1 MTTGDGGGGAI
12 VSGHRDKYALA
23 ERERRFLLA
32 APPSGARL
40 TDERQI
46 TDRYLTGTRLRL
58 RRVTR
63 AGSRLGDESPSGV
76 VRSDP
81 DVLSSGGGPPGS
93 AGRRAGS
100 RGEPVTGAALAEP
113 ELKLTQKVPADR
125 PGPVS
130 GLITN
135 FYLSQAEYELL
146 ATLPA
151 AELTKTRLSFPPYV
165 VDVFGPPCHG
175 LFLAEVEMHTDADL
189 AACPPPPGSVA
200 EVTSDAR
207 FTGGRLAVTRRPE
220 LLAWLAEYGL
230 TVQDHEE
237 ASDRATA
244 ALPRSPR
251 THRGPG
257 CRRGE
262 APRPARRWA
271 GRPPRTRTAPW
282 RPADG
287 SG

>member
-1 MTTGDGGGGAI
+1 MKADL
-12 VSGHRDKYALA
+12 VS
-23 ERERRFLLA
+23 
-32 APPSGARL
+32 
-40 TDERQI
+40 
-46 TDRYLTGTRLRL
+46 
-58 RRVTR
+58 
-63 AGSRLGDESPSGV
+63 SGV
-76 VRSDP
+76 TQIHFH
-81 DVLSSGGGPPGS
+81 LGG
-93 AGRRAGS
+93 
-100 RGEPVTGAALAEP
+100 RGLAEP
-113 ELKLTQKVPADR
+113 ELKLTQKMPAAR

-135 FYLSQAEYELL
+135 FYLSPACCDLL
-146 ATLPA
+146 ARLPA

-165 VDVFGPPCHG
+165 VDVFGPPRHG
-175 LFLAEVEMHTDADL
+175 LVLPEVEMRTDADL

-200 EVTSDAR
+200 EVTSDER
-207 FTGGRLAVTRRPE
+207 FTGGRLAVTRRLE

-271 GRPPRTRTAPW
+271 GPPPRTRTAPW

>member
-1 MTTGDGGGGAI
+1 MTTQAPGNAGGGAI
-12 VSGHRDKYALA
+12 VPGHPDKYALV

-32 APPSGARL
+32 APPSGVRL

-63 AGSRLGDESPSGV
+63 AGSGLGDESASGA

-81 DVLSSGGGPPGS
+81 DVHSSG
-93 AGRRAGS
+93 RR
-100 RGEPVTGAALAEP
+100 PEP
-113 ELKLTQKVPADR
+113 ELKLTQKVPATR

-135 FYLSQAEYELL
+135 FYLSPAEYDLL

-151 AELTKTRLSFPPYV
+151 AELAKTRLSFPPYV
-165 VDVFGPPCHG
+165 VDVFGPPRHG
-175 LFLAEVEMHTDADL
+175 LVLAEVELPTDAGL

-200 EVTSDAR
+200 EVTSDER
-207 FTGGRLAVTRRPE
+207 FTGGRLAVTPRPE

-230 TVQDHEE
+230 TVQDHEG
-237 ASDRATA
+237 ASD
-244 ALPRSPR
+244 
-251 THRGPG
+251 
-257 CRRGE
+257 
-262 APRPARRWA
+262 
-271 GRPPRTRTAPW
+271 PPRAAP
-282 RPADG
+282 PQ
-287 SG
+287 

>member
-1 MTTGDGGGGAI
+1 MEKEDAGAI
-12 VSGHRDKYALA
+12 VPGHRDKYALV

-32 APPSGARL
+32 AVPSGDRL
-40 TDERQI
+40 TGERQI

-63 AGSRLGDESPSGV
+63 AGSELGDEGELLAHPTTP
-76 VRSDP
+76 DP
-81 DVLSSGGGPPGS
+81 PSSGQRPTAAGQRPTAGG
-93 AGRRAGS
+93 GR
-100 RGEPVTGAALAEP
+100 AASEAASAEP
-113 ELKLTQKVPADR
+113 ELKLTQKVPATR

-135 FYLSQAEYELL
+135 FYLSQAEYDLL

-165 VDVFGPPCHG
+165 IDVFGPPRHG
-175 LFLAEVEMHTDADL
+175 LVLAEVEMGTDADL
-189 AACPPPPGSVA
+189 AACPPPAGSVA
-200 EVTSDAR
+200 EVTSDQR
-207 FTGGRLAVTRRPE
+207 FTGGRLAVTPRPE

-230 TVQDHEE
+230 TVQDDEG

-251 THRGPG
+251 THRGPER
-257 CRRGE
+257 RRGE
-262 APRPARRWA
+262 GPRPARRWA
-271 GRPPRTRTAPW
+271 GPPPRTRTAPW

>member
-1 MTTGDGGGGAI
+1 MTTQVPGNADGGAL
-12 VSGHRDKYALA
+12 VPGHRDKYALV

-32 APPSGARL
+32 APPSGVRL

-63 AGSRLGDESPSGV
+63 AGSELGDECESGV

-81 DVLSSGGGPPGS
+81 DPLSSGG
-93 AGRRAGS
+93 RR
-100 RGEPVTGAALAEP
+100 VTGAAPTEP
-113 ELKLTQKVPADR
+113 ELKLTQKVPATR

-135 FYLSQAEYELL
+135 FYLSRAEYDLL

-151 AELTKTRLSFPPYV
+151 AELTKTRLSCPPYV
-165 VDVFGPPCHG
+165 VDVFGPPRHG
-175 LFLAEVEMHTDADL
+175 LVLAEVEMGSDADL
-189 AACPPPPGSVA
+189 AACPPPAGSVA
-200 EVTSDAR
+200 EVTSDER
-207 FTGGRLAVTRRPE
+207 FTGGRLAVAPRTE

-230 TVQDHEE
+230 TVQDGLQ
-237 ASDRATA
+237 ASDPATA

-251 THRGPG
+251 THRGPEG
-257 CRRGE
+257 RRGGG
-262 APRPARRWA
+262 PRPARRWA
-271 GRPPRTRTAPW
+271 GPRPRTRTAPW
-282 RPADG
+282 RPAGG